1 VQTSTDAWQL
11 RRRAQIEMV
20 NGAVAVDSVLLASK
34 SGGFIAVSGKSGAD
48 SSVNFSIRTDSV
60 PLADIGE
67 LTQSPTPL
75 EGTAS
80 LRTDITGTRDNPILK
95 FDADLRHGLMLGL
108 RIDELHATGD
118 YANRSLSTA
127 FTYMRIGIQA
137 LHGDAKLPV
146 DLGFNTVG
154 PRLLEAPLVANIHTD
169 SAGVAV
175 IASLSQSVTKAG
187 GAMTFDAA
195 VSGTWKHPLIN
206 GALTM
211 HNGELSLE
219 QLGSAH
225 LTGVEAN
232 VIFKGDSI
240 GGTISAKSG
249 ANKPA
254 TGELS
259 GYVSIRDIDRP
270 AYNLKLAMQNFN
282 VIDKAR
288 FATLDLTGNVGLTGT
303 SDDATLSGAL
313 TVDRGSISIPD
324 LATKHLISLDD
335 PEFYRIVDTTAF
347 EDRHLLPAPPASI
360 ISNLTVDNL
369 RVEMGRDVW
378 LKSSEANINLGGE
391 VTIQQNGR
399 SQRGKT
405 AGRVQLALDGTL
417 QTVRGTYRLNIAP
430 GVSRTFQVEN
440 GDVRFF
446 GDQDLN
452 GALNINTVYTV
463 RQFTQQGVRPDV
475 RVRVHMGGTLLVP
488 TIELSSA
495 DSSRASQADLVSYL
509 ATGQPSNQ
517 IGVNGDYTSTAVNVF
532 LNSGVQFNASF
543 CDEGIGLSSGV
554 YDPAQGRGTNSI
566 LYGARLNCSRQIGEK
581 TVVRLDYGLCQ
592 FGQIVGAS
600 TGNSDPLTF
609 ADAIGL
615 KVEHQLSN
623 TFTLSA
629 GIEPPTDALL
639 CTSNATA
646 RGFAP
651 TPRQFGIDL
660 FKVWRF

>member
-1 VQTSTDAWQL
+1 
-11 RRRAQIEMV
+11 M
-20 NGAVAVDSVLLASK
+20 
-34 SGGFIAVSGKSGAD
+34 
-48 SSVNFSIRTDSV
+48 
-60 PLADIGE
+60 
-67 LTQSPTPL
+67 
-75 EGTAS
+75 
-80 LRTDITGTRDNPILK
+80 
-95 FDADLRHGLMLGL
+95 
-108 RIDELHATGD
+108 
-118 YANRSLSTA
+118 
-127 FTYMRIGIQA
+127 
-137 LHGDAKLPV
+137 
-146 DLGFNTVG
+146 
-154 PRLLEAPLVANIHTD
+154 
-169 SAGVAV
+169 
-175 IASLSQSVTKAG
+175 
-187 GAMTFDAA
+187 
-195 VSGTWKHPLIN
+195 
-206 GALTM
+206 
-211 HNGELSLE
+211 
-219 QLGSAH
+219 
-225 LTGVEAN
+225 
-232 VIFKGDSI
+232 
-240 GGTISAKSG
+240 
-249 ANKPA
+249 
-254 TGELS
+254 
-259 GYVSIRDIDRP
+259 
-270 AYNLKLAMQNFN
+270 
-282 VIDKAR
+282 
-288 FATLDLTGNVGLTGT
+288 
-303 SDDATLSGAL
+303 
-313 TVDRGSISIPD
+313 
-324 LATKHLISLDD
+324 
-335 PEFYRIVDTTAF
+335 
-347 EDRHLLPAPPASI
+347 
-360 ISNLTVDNL
+360 
-369 RVEMGRDVW
+369 
-378 LKSSEANINLGGE
+378 
-391 VTIQQNGR
+391 
-399 SQRGKT
+399 
-405 AGRVQLALDGTL
+405 
-417 QTVRGTYRLNIAP
+417 
-430 GVSRTFQVEN
+430 
-440 GDVRFF
+440 RFF

-517 IGVNGDYTSTAVNVF
+517 IGANGDYTSTAVNVF

-566 LYGARLNCSRQIGEK
+566 LYGARLNCSRQIGDK